1 MARTDVANYTDTV
14 QLCQDGKYRWV
25 FEMSLYKNPT
35 ILFLLLKI
43 FAWIGFGI
51 WLFTILLQ
59 GCDAVD
65 SKDFWAMAWADTK
78 VFLIVIAGLLLLCA
92 MGYYLYALAAS
103 PPRRPA

>member
-51 WLFTILLQ
+51 WLFTILL
-59 GCDAVD
+59 
-65 SKDFWAMAWADTK
+65 
-78 VFLIVIAGLLLLCA
+78 
-92 MGYYLYALAAS
+92 
-103 PPRRPA
+103 